1 MTVTIGAICGVNS
14 LLQSESIVLCADTLI
29 SYTDDGGVPVSAN
42 PSGGKLFDLPLGFFA
57 AMSGDIATGTRVISY
72 LHQRMAAIPAD
83 RQDRV
88 ELIETAMRETA
99 EYMMLKFREEVLARH
114 KVALYEFLHDA
125 DLPNRWEIREEIGRE
140 LTKASFV
147 IAGFSYKG
155 SPTLLY
161 TDCESIIPHPR
172 FACAGAGG
180 GAALDWLN
188 MREQSVFMSVPR
200 TVYHIHEAKRFAE
213 RSPVVGQRH
222 QMLLLRHNQP
232 AVSVGGNRPVM
243 DEWLSR
249 YQPQSTSTLDSAE
262 AYADFAKAYGVSDS
276 TSSSADQT

>member
-1 MTVTIGAICGVNS
+1 VTVTIGAICGANS
-14 LLQSESIVLCADTLI
+14 LLQSGSVVLCADTLI
-29 SYTDDGGVPVSAN
+29 SYTDDAGVPVSAN

-57 AMSGDIATGTRVISY
+57 AMSGDIATGSQVVSY
-72 LHQRMAAIPAD
+72 LHQRMGLIPQD

-88 ELIETAMRETA
+88 ELVEAAIRETA
-99 EYMMLKFREEVLARH
+99 EYTMLKLRGEVLGRH
-114 KVALYEFLHDA
+114 RVALDEFLHDA
-125 DLPNRWEIREEIGRE
+125 DLPNKWGIREEIGRE
-140 LTKASFV
+140 LTKSSFV
-147 IAGFSYKG
+147 IGGFSYKG
-155 SPTLLY
+155 NPTLLY
-161 TDCESIIPHPR
+161 TDCESILPHTR

-232 AVSVGGNRPVM
+232 AVSVGGNRPIM

-249 YQPQSTSTLDSAE
+249 YRPQNTAALDGAE
-262 AYADFAKAYGVSDS
+262 VYADFAKAYDISDS
-276 TSSSADQT
+276 TSSSGDHT

>member
-14 LLQSESIVLCADTLI
+14 LLQTGSVVLCADTLI

-42 PSGGKLFDLPLGFFA
+42 PSGGKLFDLPFGFFA
-57 AMSGDIATGTRVISY
+57 AMSGDIATGNRVVSY
-72 LHQRMAAIPAD
+72 LHQRMATIPTD
-83 RQDRV
+83 RPDRV
-88 ELIETAMRETA
+88 ELVGTAIRETA
-99 EYMMLKFREEVLARH
+99 EYVLLKVRQEVLINH
-114 KVALYEFLHDA
+114 GVALDEFLRNA
-125 DLPNRWEIREEIGRE
+125 DLPNRAEIREDIKRGVAAASLIIG
-140 LTKASFV
+140 
-147 IAGFSYKG
+147 GFSFKG
-155 SPTLLY
+155 NPTLLY
-161 TDCESIIPHPR
+161 TDCTSILPHTR

-188 MREQSVFMSVPR
+188 MREQDVFMSAPR
-200 TVYHIHEAKRFAE
+200 TVYHVQEAKRFAE

-243 DEWLSR
+243 DAWLSK
-249 YQPQSTSTLDSAE
+249 YQPQNTAGLDSAE
-262 AYADFAKAYGVSDS
+262 AYADFAKAYDINDS